1 MTTPMLYLNRIY
13 IYNEFEEFLFKE
25 ETVSKFCHITGIS
38 TIPAEYV
45 VSKVAAKNV
54 PYSPL
59 NVCIIQHI
67 DIPLLKHPFFKSRL
81 ARTNN
86 E

>member
-1 MTTPMLYLNRIY
+1 MTTPMLYLNRI
-13 IYNEFEEFLFKE
+13 IYNAFEEFLFKE
-25 ETVSKFCHITGIS
+25 EIVSKFCHITGIS

-59 NVCIIQHI
+59 NGTT
-67 DIPLLKHPFFKSRL
+67 P
-81 ARTNN
+81 
-86 E
+86 